1 MKKKKLMML
10 LLLLML
16 SMVVSKPAW
25 AGDVYVKVTS
35 SSDLTVGGFYIIA
48 GVTNKGGKTCIAT
61 GFDSGVLTGTM
72 EGNNVGFTVNG
83 NIIEVTSASP
93 LVFTLGGNSTGYTLK
108 YNSNYYLG
116 YSGSS
121 NTFEGVTSS
130 SNNKEKWTY
139 MYNDVQS
146 LYAIVNKSSPDRF
159 IGLHDDGYFKVYA
172 KYDVYPIATLYKKV
186 AKVTLAT
193 ACTDGEKYYGTYS
206 NTSAFVVPSDLTV
219 SEIKVVDSKLSVSN
233 YAIGDVVPKNTGV
246 MVASTTAGNHFVDLT
261 SAAGS
266 SVLGEDNMLKPSGN
280 GITAEGMA
288 SGNDGNKF
296 YRLTMHEGTTLGFYW
311 GADNG
316 AAFELAANKAFL
328 AVPSGAGAGSRISGF
343 NFDDQTSGIKTTN
356 NASTMSHETY
366 NLQGQRVKAD
376 RKGLIVRNGKIIMNK

>member
-35 SSDLTVGGFYIIA
+35 SSELTVGDVYIIA
-48 GVTNKGGKTCIAT
+48 GVTKSDGKTCIAT
-61 GFDSGVLTGTM
+61 GLSSGILNGTKT
-72 EGNNVGFTVNG
+72 GFTVNG
-83 NIIEVTSASP
+83 NIIDVTTASP
-93 LVFTLGGNSTGYTLK
+93 LEFTLGGNSAGYTLK

-130 SNNKEKWTY
+130 SNDKEKWTY
-139 MYNDVQS
+139 VYNDIQS
-146 LYAIVNKSSPDRF
+146 LYAIVNKSSSDRF
-159 IGLHDDGYFKVYA
+159 IGLHDDGYFKAYA
-172 KYDVYPIATLYKKV
+172 KYDVYPIATLYKK
-186 AKVTLAT
+186 AATITLSD

-206 NTSAFVVPSDLTV
+206 NASAFVVPSDLTV
-219 SEIKVVDSKLSVSN
+219 SEIKVVDGKLAVSN
-233 YAIGDVVPKNTGV
+233 YATGDVVPANTGV
-246 MVASTTAGNHFVDLT
+246 MVASTTAGNHYVDLT
-261 SAAGS
+261 NAAGS
-266 SVLGEDNMLKPSGN
+266 SVLGEENMLKPSGN

-288 SGNDGNKF
+288 SGNDGKKF
-296 YRLTMHEGTTLGFYW
+296 YRLTMHNGSTLGFYW
-311 GADNG
+311 GAENG
-316 AAFELAANKAFL
+316 AAFALDANKAFL
-328 AVPSGAGAGSRISGF
+328 AVPSGAGARISGF
-343 NFDDQTSGIKTTN
+343 NFDDQTSGIKTMN
-356 NASTMSHETY
+356 NASTISHETY